1 MQAVHQTAQWIIHLG
16 TVDGSF
22 EEGETVV
29 LTVEEGLRLDTA
41 RNHTATHLLHKALRQ
56 VLGNMPS
63 KRVLW
68 WNQNAFALTFPIYR
82 Q

>member
-1 MQAVHQTAQWIIHLG
+1 MNLLKKEKAIC
-16 TVDGSF
+16 SPF
-22 EEGETVV
+22 
-29 LTVEEGLRLDTA
+29 EEGLRLDTA

-63 KRVLW
+63 KGFSGEPERLR
-68 WNQNAFALTFPIYR
+68 FDFPIYR